1 MQRGQRVAGVSKHEK
16 HTAGAGERA
25 GRVRRGKGWLL
36 GRRTGE
42 GEASSRGGRRGRE
55 GMGARQKARRLI
67 SGHGWQNPS
76 KSHKCV
82 HSSPLLT

>member
-42 GEASSRGGRRGRE
+42 VEASSRGGRRGRE
-55 GMGARQKARRLI
+55 GMGGEAEGEATNKRAWLAE
-67 SGHGWQNPS
+67 S
-76 KSHKCV
+76 K
-82 HSSPLLT
+82 